1 MNLDPLFELSRQLLR
16 QLHRPHR
23 RQLELNASPK
33 RLLMTGPR
41 GVGKSTWIAQQVMAE
56 FPDFEQSRKCLY
68 LPVDHFRVS
77 GLPLYEIA
85 EAFALMGG
93 ELLCL
98 DEIHR
103 AENWSRDLKS
113 IADTFPELRVLVS
126 GSSLLRLQ
134 KGSHDISRRYLV
146 APMAGLS
153 FREYLELRHQMSPQ
167 TLTLDEILHEHER
180 HVPPLLHAL
189 KAKNL
194 QVLEC
199 FSAYLESGVYP
210 YSFEFEEAATFAQTL
225 QQSVAVSIESDLP
238 ALHPNLTGAS
248 IQRIRRLLAAIAANV
263 PFSPDLSKLRRLLH
277 IADDRTLK
285 DYLAYLEES
294 GLVRILRR
302 QGTPFRS
309 MDKPDRLYLGD
320 PNIAAALALPGKPDR
335 GTQRETFLLS
345 SLPGSMEVRAAVK
358 ADFLLDDRYTLE
370 VGGRNKDATQIR
382 DTPDAFLAL
391 DGLPSGSGRRV
402 PLWLFGFL
410 R

>member
-23 RQLELNASPK
+23 RLLEFSAPTK
-33 RLLMTGPR
+33 RLLVTGPR

-77 GLPLYEIA
+77 GLPLYDIA
-85 EAFALMGG
+85 EEFALMGG

-126 GSSLLRLQ
+126 GSSLLHLQ
-134 KGSHDISRRYLV
+134 KGSHDISRRYVV
-146 APMAGLS
+146 APMSGLS
-153 FREYLELRHQMSPQ
+153 FREYLQLRYQMSPQ
-167 TLTLDEILHEHER
+167 PLTLEEILHEHER
-180 HVPPLLHAL
+180 HAPPLIHAL

-194 QVLEC
+194 HVLEC
-199 FSAYLESGVYP
+199 FSAYLESGFYP
-210 YSFEFEEAATFAQTL
+210 YSFEFEETATFAQTL
-225 QQSVAVSIESDLP
+225 QQSVAISIESDLP

-285 DYLAYLEES
+285 DYLAYLEEAC
-294 GLVRILRR
+294 LLRILRR

-335 GTQRETFLLS
+335 GTQRETFLIS
-345 SLPGSMEVRAAVK
+345 SLPGSMEIRAADK
-358 ADFLLDDRYTLE
+358 ADFLLADRYTLE

-382 DTPDAFLAL
+382 DTPEAFLAL
-391 DGLPSGSGRRV
+391 DGLPSGTGRRV